1 MVSIRLIRLD
11 QGLNVEHDL
20 PSENF
25 NFGQIWDQAGNAP
38 HKKRLELFLIIL
50 LLEQVRHHSKC
61 IEPDVVVGC
70 IRGNSR
76 QDADGHLGRNT
87 TGREQVIDIENAIL
101 LFDRILVEGVG
112 EKLARLLH
120 LPLPFHAEKA
130 QNRYQSSGGGQ
141 NDRSRDLVN
150 QINERELLFA
160 LIDAV
165 AATPASV
172 SVLRYL
178 SPAFFAFNN
187 RYKYILRGSI

>member
-25 NFGQIWDQAGNAP
+25 NFGQIWDQTGNAP

-50 LLEQVRHHSKC
+50 LLEQVRHHSKR
-61 IEPDVVVGC
+61 IESDVVVGC

-76 QDADGHLGRNT
+76 QDADGHQL
-87 TGREQVIDIENAIL
+87 IDIENAIL

-130 QNRYQSSGGGQ
+130 QNRYQSSGDGQ
-141 NDRSRDLVN
+141 NDRNRDFVN
-150 QINERELLFA
+150 QIKERELLFA
-160 LIDAV
+160 LIDDV
-165 AATPASV
+165 AATRASV